1 METKKLEMEMLGFG
15 CTSCVY
21 TIEKMGRKVPGVKKI
36 NASLADQRIYIEHTG
51 DREETIQN
59 ISEIVNRIGHE
70 VRELPCETTA

>member
-21 TIEKMGRKVPGVKKI
+21 TIEKMGRKIPEVEKI
-36 NASLADQRIYIEHTG
+36 DVNLGDQRIRIEHSG
-51 DREETIQN
+51 DRTEIVKK

-70 VRELPCETTA
+70 VRELPLEQTA